1 MSEYFLHIIF
11 WTFDSIITLNTISL
25 SWYWPETFF
34 LSFYSLRVGGWVNF
48 FLNWTFV
55 SLLLYWLIQLC
66 AIGFLRWLEYLF
78 ILYEPSDKFQILKI
92 IIWRTYRLSRFLE
105 FYNNYNLYQISN
117 LRNIKWNYVMVYLY
131 CLCSYY
137 Y

>member
-1 MSEYFLHIIF
+1 
-11 WTFDSIITLNTISL
+11 
-25 SWYWPETFF
+25 
-34 LSFYSLRVGGWVNF
+34 
-48 FLNWTFV
+48 V

-131 CLCSYY
+131 CLYSYY

>member
-34 LSFYSLRVGGWVNF
+34 LFTKGWWVGEF
-48 FLNWTFV
+48 FLKLDICV
-55 SLLLYWLIQLC
+55 LLLYWLIQLC

-131 CLCSYY
+131 CLYSYY